1 MGFSFANLTRW
12 LLAAGVAGAV
22 AYAAE
27 AQHAGRRP
35 GQSILFSSADG
46 DDVSSNMPSL
56 TAKPPGLLD
65 FANAVQSPTPK
76 SGAASE
82 SETLPEPQTPAISPA
97 QAQRMQRLLDE
108 RKNWALLT
116 PEQILGLPTQEK
128 ILGITDRDALGRP
141 KNETVVEQYDERQEQ
156 ARTRTNNDNYGAAD
170 LAQRRR
176 FSGSQDLQMNPG
188 IWTPA
193 GGRPGNSA
201 LMNQAFDGTQDNPA
215 ASVQTPKSGWSKPFS
230 LPASLPG
237 PTPEQQAAMAQ
248 FQQLLQP
255 RSLPGDSPKTPALG
269 SPIFSASSTTPSP
282 PSGQQFPA
290 IPVGASFTPL
300 SSGIGLPTGVTPL
313 PGLLGQN
320 NTAPALLT
328 PEWKPQ
334 PPPWLSSGP
343 QPGAIPQRKF

>member
-12 LLAAGVAGAV
+12 LLTAGVAVAV

-56 TAKPPGLLD
+56 TPKPPGLLD
-65 FANAVQSPTPK
+65 FANAVQSPALK
-76 SGAASE
+76 SGAE
-82 SETLPEPQTPAISPA
+82 SEPLPEPQAPVISPA

-116 PEQILGLPTQEK
+116 PEQILGLPTQDK
-128 ILGITDRDALGRP
+128 ILGIPDRDALGQP
-141 KNETVVEQYDERQEQ
+141 KNATVMEQYNERQKQ
-156 ARTRTNNDNYGAAD
+156 ARARANNDYYGAAD
-170 LAQRRR
+170 SAPRWGGA
-176 FSGSQDLQMNPG
+176 GSQDLQLNPG
-188 IWTPA
+188 IWPST
-193 GGRPGNSA
+193 GGRPGNLA

-215 ASVQTPKSGWSKPFS
+215 APVQASKSGWSKPFS
-230 LPASLPG
+230 LPTASPG
-237 PTPEQQAAMAQ
+237 PTSEQKAALQQ

-255 RSLPGDSPKTPALG
+255 RSLPGDSAKTPALG
-269 SPIFSASSTTPSP
+269 APIFSASSTAPSP

-300 SSGIGLPTGVTPL
+300 SSGIGLPTGVAPL